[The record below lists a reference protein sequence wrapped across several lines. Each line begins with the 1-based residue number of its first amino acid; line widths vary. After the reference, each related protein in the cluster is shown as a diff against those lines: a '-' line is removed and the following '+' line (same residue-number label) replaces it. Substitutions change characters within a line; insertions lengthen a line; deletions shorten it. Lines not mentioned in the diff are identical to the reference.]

1 MWQYF
6 DQEYSLQLAAG
17 QQKED
22 ELGLVGDLTLVVV
35 TATD

>member
-17 QQKED
+17 QQIEGGLELVED
-22 ELGLVGDLTLVVV
+22 LALVVA